1 MQNHSWILKET
12 SIRIYF
18 QNNLKASQKQ
28 GLEKISLTIGEMN
41 SSYSAL
47 ENRLEAG
54 ENSIKANA
62 EKLIN
67 MNKIK
72 SDIDLIKYTLNSAS
86 PSSVRAVANGKSVIP
101 SDALDSLRNLID
113 NVNSDVNQLEVKTR
127 KMPSVRLELTTFRLW
142 DWRANQLRQEGSEC
156 LVICMF
162 YNINIFSSLTMTS
175 KTKFLQSVMISASFK
190 SNLLQQHL
198 NSKMLLVRYITIT
211 LLKLWRNFNYYVLR
225 NYIL

>member
-1 MQNHSWILKET
+1 
-12 SIRIYF
+12 
-18 QNNLKASQKQ
+18 
-28 GLEKISLTIGEMN
+28 MN

-113 NVNSDVNQLEVKTR
+113 NVNSDVNQLEVKKKEKCPLWGSNSR
-127 KMPSVRLELTTFRLW
+127 PSDYETDALTNCAKKADGRGAF
-142 DWRANQLRQEGSEC
+142 
-156 LVICMF
+156 
-162 YNINIFSSLTMTS
+162 
-175 KTKFLQSVMISASFK
+175 
-190 SNLLQQHL
+190 
-198 NSKMLLVRYITIT
+198 RYIDSAHISCGF
-211 LLKLWRNFNYYVLR
+211 LSDGVLGTQMASYR
-225 NYIL
+225 VF

>member
-1 MQNHSWILKET
+1 
-12 SIRIYF
+12 
-18 QNNLKASQKQ
+18 
-28 GLEKISLTIGEMN
+28 MN

-113 NVNSDVNQLEVKTR
+113 NVNSDVNQLEVKKQNALCEARTHDLQIMRLTR
-127 KMPSVRLELTTFRLW
+127 LPTAPRRLE
-142 DWRANQLRQEGSEC
+142 
-156 LVICMF
+156 I
-162 YNINIFSSLTMTS
+162 
-175 KTKFLQSVMISASFK
+175 
-190 SNLLQQHL
+190 
-198 NSKMLLVRYITIT
+198 
-211 LLKLWRNFNYYVLR
+211 YYDQDCC
-225 NYIL
+225 

>member
-1 MQNHSWILKET
+1 
-12 SIRIYF
+12 
-18 QNNLKASQKQ
+18 
-28 GLEKISLTIGEMN
+28 MN

-113 NVNSDVNQLEVKTR
+113 NVNSDVNQLEVKIEKCPLWGSNSR
-127 KMPSVRLELTTFRLW
+127 PSDYETDALTNCAKKALIDAQYAFLLNLSFQLSYN
-142 DWRANQLRQEGSEC
+142 DVKNQVLAIGDD
-156 LVICMF
+156 
-162 YNINIFSSLTMTS
+162 FSKLQIQSVAATS
-175 KTKFLQSVMISASFK
+175 KLENAIGTFYM
-190 SNLLQQHL
+190 N
-198 NSKMLLVRYITIT
+198 IT
-211 LLKLWRNFNYYVLR
+211 
-225 NYIL
+225 